1 MDWAQLVSQV
11 GFPIAVSC
19 WFLWKLDDRLGAFE
33 KTAVAICQRLEDQA
47 NRCNECRD
55 WRQRNERDKA
65 KP

>member
-47 NRCNECRD
+47 NRCNECKD
-55 WRQRNERDKA
+55 WRSRNERDKA
-65 KP
+65 KA

>member
-33 KTAVAICQRLEDQA
+33 KTAVAICQRLENQA

-55 WRQRNERDKA
+55 WRSRNERG
-65 KP
+65 